1 MATIWSK
8 ILPWKWCG
16 YTPLMLP
23 RASPP
28 ALKDAGHAPS
38 VPPEV
43 QVSLVSEDVRPLP
56 QTVSYDIQS
65 LGKYDVFLNHRGPA
79 VKDTFVAH
87 LNDALCAAGFHPFLD
102 AKSLIKGQHAYK
114 SINEA
119 LSGVGVHVAIFS
131 KRYAES
137 KYCLAELHDMLE
149 SGKLIL
155 PVFYGVEVEHLCR
168 PYDGP
173 FAAGLR
179 KHKRLGR
186 HQDVER
192 WETALAKVADLQG
205 FRLAEFNGDE
215 AQLKRRIVLAVQR
228 ALPGRRLQQV
238 PQHRVGL
245 EESSKVVIKKLN
257 LMGDSVGVIGV
268 FGMGGIGKTTL
279 AREVY
284 NHFAMHKRFEQQ
296 SFLKD
301 SQFNVLIPDIDK
313 LARGSQILVTSRDQN
328 VLSNIMRGDGHL
340 TAMHEVELMSP
351 HDSYQLF
358 NWHAFYNEKAS
369 DGFQDLARKVAD
381 ACCRLPLALEVIG
394 AFLFDKKRPED
405 RDC

>member
-1 MATIWSK
+1 
-8 ILPWKWCG
+8 
-16 YTPLMLP
+16 
-23 RASPP
+23 
-28 ALKDAGHAPS
+28 LKDAGHAPS

-65 LGKYDVFLNHRGPA
+65 LGKYDVFLNHRGPD

-102 AKSLIKGQHAYK
+102 AKSLIKGKHAYN

-131 KRYAES
+131 KGYAES
-137 KYCLAELHDMLE
+137 KYCLDELHDMLE

-205 FRLAEFNGDE
+205 FRLAEFNG
-215 AQLKRRIVLAVQR
+215 
-228 ALPGRRLQQV
+228 
-238 PQHRVGL
+238 
-245 EESSKVVIKKLN
+245 
-257 LMGDSVGVIGV
+257 
-268 FGMGGIGKTTL
+268 
-279 AREVY
+279 
-284 NHFAMHKRFEQQ
+284 
-296 SFLKD
+296 
-301 SQFNVLIPDIDK
+301 
-313 LARGSQILVTSRDQN
+313 
-328 VLSNIMRGDGHL
+328 
-340 TAMHEVELMSP
+340 
-351 HDSYQLF
+351 
-358 NWHAFYNEKAS
+358 
-369 DGFQDLARKVAD
+369 
-381 ACCRLPLALEVIG
+381 
-394 AFLFDKKRPED
+394 
-405 RDC
+405 